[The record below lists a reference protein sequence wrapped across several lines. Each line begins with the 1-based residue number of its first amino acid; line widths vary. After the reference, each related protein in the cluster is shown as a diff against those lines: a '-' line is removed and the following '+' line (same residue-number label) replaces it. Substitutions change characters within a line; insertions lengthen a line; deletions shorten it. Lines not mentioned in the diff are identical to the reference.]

1 MICSKYI
8 NCIIYKPK
16 RRRVSNDSMY
26 DSTIYEEENNDY
38 YFNEESIKFKRE
50 NERKRIERVKEN
62 AEKREKEKLDID
74 SKVKIAKSSGRVI
87 IELKY
92 RKKDDTCALCMED
105 MENKKV
111 QHTPCGHS
119 FHMSCLDKQLTE
131 YKDYRCSLCRYQ
143 IYEPEYVD
151 EPEYNYTLRN
161 AFRLT
166 DSSNSFLEAL
176 AEIAVAEWNEN
187 NAYVPE
193 EPLANEGHDEEP
205 IANEEH
211 DEESHANEA
220 HDEES
225 HANEGHDEE
234 SKQPSPSQDERTLV
248 TSEEDVASLSDE
260 IITTIAFIVYQH
272 TRINIQL
279 QQVIEENRRVERQTE
294 QLARAIESLALPEAL
309 SLGDDGGIPRIEALS
324 LGDDGGVSRE
334 ESVRLRR
341 RRRVRMRELRRAII
355 DVLRNI

>member
-16 RRRVSNDSMY
+16 RRRVSIDSMY

-38 YFNEESIKFKRE
+38 YFNKESIKTKKE
-50 NERKRIERVKEN
+50 NEKKRIERVKADEEKIEN
-62 AEKREKEKLDID
+62 QKLDID
-74 SKVKIAKSSGRVI
+74 SKVKIAKSSRRVI

-119 FHMSCLDKQLTE
+119 FHMSCLDKQFTE

-143 IYEPEYVD
+143 IYEPEYVPD
-151 EPEYNYTLRN
+151 PEYSYTFRN

-166 DSSNSFLEAL
+166 DNSYLEAL
-176 AEIAVAEWNEN
+176 AEIADAEWNAN
-187 NAYVPE
+187 NAYLPE

-205 IANEEH
+205 LANEGH
-211 DEESHANEA
+211 DEEPLANEG
-220 HDEES
+220 HDEEPLANEG
-225 HANEGHDEE
+225 HDEEPLANEGHDEE
-234 SKQPSPSQDERTLV
+234 SKQHSLSQDEIKLV
-248 TSEEDVASLSDE
+248 TSEEDDNSLSDE

-272 TRINIQL
+272 RRINIQL
-279 QQVIEENRRVERQTE
+279 QQVIEETMRVERQTE
-294 QLARAIESLALPEAL
+294 ELARALA
-309 SLGDDGGIPRIEALS
+309 
-324 LGDDGGVSRE
+324 LGDDGGVPRALGDDGGVPRE
-334 ESVRLRR
+334 ESVSLRGR

>member
-1 MICSKYI
+1 MDVANEIKSSLDKYTHI
-8 NCIIYKPK
+8 LNHKSK
-16 RRRVSNDSMY
+16 RRRVSY
-26 DSTIYEEENNDY
+26 DSSTILYEEE
-38 YFNEESIKFKRE
+38 EENSEYRFCEDMKIKKE
-50 NERKRIERVKEN
+50 NEKKRIERVKADEEKIEN
-62 AEKREKEKLDID
+62 QKLDID
-74 SKVKIAKSSGRVI
+74 SKVKIAKSSRRVI

-119 FHMSCLDKQLTE
+119 FHMSCLDKQFTE

-143 IYEPEYVD
+143 IYEPEYVPD
-151 EPEYNYTLRN
+151 HEYSYTFRN

-166 DSSNSFLEAL
+166 DNSYLEAL
-176 AEIAVAEWNEN
+176 AEIADAEWNAN

-205 IANEEH
+205 LANEGH
-211 DEESHANEA
+211 DEEPLANEG
-220 HDEES
+220 HDEEPL
-225 HANEGHDEE
+225 ANEGHDEE
-234 SKQPSPSQDERTLV
+234 SKQHSMSQDEIKLV
-248 TSEEDVASLSDE
+248 TSEEDDNSLSDE

-272 TRINIQL
+272 RRINIQL
-279 QQVIEENRRVERQTE
+279 QQVIEETMRVERQTE
-294 QLARAIESLALPEAL
+294 ELARALA
-309 SLGDDGGIPRIEALS
+309 
-324 LGDDGGVSRE
+324 LGDDGGVPRALGDDGGVPRE
-334 ESVRLRR
+334 ESVRLRG